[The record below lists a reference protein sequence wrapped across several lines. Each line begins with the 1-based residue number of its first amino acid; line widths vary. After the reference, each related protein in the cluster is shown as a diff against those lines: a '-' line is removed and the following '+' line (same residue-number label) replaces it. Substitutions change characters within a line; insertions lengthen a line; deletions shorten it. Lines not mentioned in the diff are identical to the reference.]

1 MAKKTYRTYHLKG
14 LQILLSD
21 ESGRTIEVNFKGGL
35 QFDST
40 AKFSTTDEK
49 VQEALEKCSGFKRD
63 FYLDSVREDSPVK
76 AESGERK
83 AESKKETE
91 NGERRT
97 ENVVKVADKA
107 DAIEWLKENHPDK
120 GYTANKL
127 RSEAAFTA
135 ACQECGVTFEFVG

>member
-1 MAKKTYRTYHLKG
+1 MAKKTYRTYKLKG

-21 ESGRTIEVNFKGGL
+21 ELGHSIEVNFKGGL
-35 QFDST
+35 QVDST

-49 VQEALEKCSGFKRD
+49 VQEALEKSSGFRRD
-63 FYLDSVREDSPVK
+63 FYLDSVRDDIHTPVK
-76 AESGERK
+76 AESGKRK
-83 AESKKETE
+83 AESKKE
-91 NGERRT
+91 T

-107 DAIEWLKENHPDK
+107 DAVEWLKENHPDK

-135 ACQECGVTFEFVG
+135 ACQECGVTFQFVG

>member
-1 MAKKTYRTYHLKG
+1 MAKKTYRTYKLKG

-21 ESGRTIEVNFKGGL
+21 ELGHSIEVNFKGGL
-35 QFDST
+35 QVDST

-76 AESGERK
+76 AESGKRK
-83 AESKKETE
+83 AERKKE
-91 NGERRT
+91 T
-97 ENVVKVADKA
+97 ENVVKVADKSE
-107 DAIEWLKENHPDK
+107 AIEWLKENHPDK
-120 GYTANKL
+120 GYTTNKL
-127 RSEAAFTA
+127 RSEAAFAA

>member
-1 MAKKTYRTYHLKG
+1 MAKKTYRTYKLKG

-21 ESGRTIEVNFKGGL
+21 ELGHSIEVNFKGGL
-35 QFDST
+35 QVDST

-76 AESGERK
+76 AESEKETENGERR
-83 AESKKETE
+83 TE

-97 ENVVKVADKA
+97 ENVVKVADKT
-107 DAIEWLKENHPDK
+107 DAVEWLKENHPDK
-120 GYTANKL
+120 GYTGNKL

-135 ACQECGVTFEFVG
+135 ACQECGVTFEFVK